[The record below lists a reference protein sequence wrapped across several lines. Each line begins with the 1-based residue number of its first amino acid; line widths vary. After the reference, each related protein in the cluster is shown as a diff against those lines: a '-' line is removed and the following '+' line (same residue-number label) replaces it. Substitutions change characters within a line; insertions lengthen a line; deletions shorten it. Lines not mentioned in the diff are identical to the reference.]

1 MISDKKLALGHN
13 IRNIAYAVSSFYN
26 NDNLHLLWRQQHSQT
41 HRSQNTKNSFS

>member
-26 NDNLHLLWRQQHSQT
+26 NDSLHLLWRQQHSQ
-41 HRSQNTKNSFS
+41 NTQITEHQKQFS